1 MLSSGLPK
9 DLPLRPVSEMGL
21 KELERLRLILR
32 GSSVIDWRRLHFTTR
47 AQVDHFLKLCELDL
61 SRPHDDAW
69 ARTLLADAVDY
80 LRRTFRYRVPREL
93 AHPKEIHD
101 LFLLASEKNGKG
113 RARRIAC
120 ILLKVM
126 HVLQHIEARDL
137 LFRLPVSEEDIA
149 ELLTTKVVG
158 VAAQMQDRGLPVAE
172 FSDSV
177 KTRESLITKLIA
189 KEDTVAAQVYD
200 RIRFRIVTHRYE
212 DLLPVLYDLTKHL
225 FPFNFVVPGQSENTL
240 LPFREV
246 VRSHPNFQRYAEA
259 LQLDVGY
266 EEREDEPLTTNQFSG
281 ATYRALNF
289 VVDVP
294 LRMDDF
300 LPAPESDHRARKGR
314 IVFGQCEFQIIDA
327 ETARNNEQGEN
338 SHERYKRRQRVQVLR
353 RLARGLI
360 IPQQTAQASQGAELP
375 GVTDLESA
383 RRKGLTV
390 AAGGEATGHP
400 DDGDEQAG

>member
-1 MLSSGLPK
+1 MFSSGLPK

-32 GSSVIDWRRLHFTTR
+32 GSSVIDWRRLHFGTR
-47 AQVDHFLKLCELDL
+47 AQVDHFLKLCELDM
-61 SRPHDDAW
+61 SRPHDDEW

-93 AHPKEIHD
+93 ARPKEIHD

-200 RIRFRIVTHRYE
+200 RIRFRIITHRYE

-225 FPFNFVVPGQSENTL
+225 FPFNFVVPGQSENSL

-266 EEREDEPLTTNQFSG
+266 EEREEEPLTTNQFSG
-281 ATYRALNF
+281 ETYRALNF

-360 IPQQTAQASQGAELP
+360 IPQQSAQAPGNGAMSGVTSLNEARRRSEQSAPGP
-375 GVTDLESA
+375 GVGSA
-383 RRKGLTV
+383 P
-390 AAGGEATGHP
+390 E
-400 DDGDEQAG
+400 DDEQAG

>member
-80 LRRTFRYRVPREL
+80 LRRTFRYLVPREL

-101 LFLLASEKNGKG
+101 LFLLASETNGKG

-225 FPFNFVVPGQSENTL
+225 FP
-240 LPFREV
+240 
-246 VRSHPNFQRYAEA
+246 
-259 LQLDVGY
+259 
-266 EEREDEPLTTNQFSG
+266 
-281 ATYRALNF
+281 
-289 VVDVP
+289 
-294 LRMDDF
+294 
-300 LPAPESDHRARKGR
+300 
-314 IVFGQCEFQIIDA
+314 
-327 ETARNNEQGEN
+327 
-338 SHERYKRRQRVQVLR
+338 
-353 RLARGLI
+353 
-360 IPQQTAQASQGAELP
+360 
-375 GVTDLESA
+375 
-383 RRKGLTV
+383 
-390 AAGGEATGHP
+390 
-400 DDGDEQAG
+400 